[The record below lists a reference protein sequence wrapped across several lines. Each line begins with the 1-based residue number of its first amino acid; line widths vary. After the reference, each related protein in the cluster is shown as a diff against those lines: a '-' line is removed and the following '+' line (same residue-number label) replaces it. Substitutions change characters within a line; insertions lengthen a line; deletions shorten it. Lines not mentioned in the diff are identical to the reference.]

1 MLKLFYAPTSA
12 YVRKVI
18 VTAIELGLA
27 DRIEKLPSAAHPV
40 KRDERIAIANP
51 LAKIPAAITPEGDM
65 LFDSRVICEY
75 LDAQAPG
82 LNLFPVEPRTRWQA
96 LTLQALGDGLVDA
109 ALLSRYEMAM
119 RPPERQWDDW
129 MQGQLAKVD
138 AAAARLDEKV
148 EALAGPLTIG
158 QIAIGCALGYLDFR
172 FAHRPWRE
180 KHPRL
185 ATWYAAFAERPS
197 MQATIPRDA
206 V

>member
-12 YVRKVI
+12 YVRKVM

-27 DRIEKLPSAAHPV
+27 DKIEKLPSAAHPV
-40 KRDERIAIANP
+40 KRDERIALANP
-51 LAKIPAAITPEGDM
+51 LAKIPAAITPEGDT
-65 LFDSRVICEY
+65 LFDSRVICEF
-75 LDAQAPG
+75 LDTQAPG
-82 LNLFPVEPRTRWQA
+82 FNLFPAAPRKRWQA
-96 LTLQALGDGLVDA
+96 LTFQALGDGLVDA
-109 ALLSRYEMAM
+109 ALLSRYEMTM
-119 RPPERQWDDW
+119 RPPERQWDGW
-129 MQGQLAKVD
+129 MQGQLTKVD
-138 AAAARLDEKV
+138 AAVARLDEKI

-185 ATWYAAFAERPS
+185 AAWYASFAERPS

-206 V
+206 A

>member
-12 YVRKVI
+12 YVRKVM

-27 DRIEKLPSAAHPV
+27 DQIEKLPSAAHPV
-40 KRDERIAIANP
+40 KRDERIALANP
-51 LAKIPAAITPEGDM
+51 LAKIPAAITPEGDT

-82 LNLFPVEPRTRWQA
+82 LSLFPVEPRKRWQA

-109 ALLSRYEMAM
+109 ALLSRYEQVM

-129 MQGQLAKVD
+129 VQGQLTKVD
-138 AAAARLDEKV
+138 AAVARLDETV
-148 EALAGPLTIG
+148 EALTGSLTIG
-158 QIAIGCALGYLDFR
+158 QIAAGCALGYLDFR
-172 FAHRPWRE
+172 FAHRPWRK

-185 ATWYAAFAERPS
+185 ADWYASFAERPS

-206 V
+206 A